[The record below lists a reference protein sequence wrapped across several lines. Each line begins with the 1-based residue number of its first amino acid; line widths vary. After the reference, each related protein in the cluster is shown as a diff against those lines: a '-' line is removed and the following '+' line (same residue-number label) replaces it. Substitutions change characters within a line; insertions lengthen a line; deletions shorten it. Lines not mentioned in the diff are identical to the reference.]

1 MSSLAVDLFLASL
14 EDLRKRMEPG
24 AQSGDEVSLT
34 FADEA
39 QQQRADRFRTDLVEV
54 LGDPALAETWT
65 PESLSTEE
73 VFSCYAFLAQAY
85 LVGADERRRPYLR
98 RMMVVIRD
106 LGEQPDYILRA
117 LPVIAEAP
125 VERWEI
131 LAHGGIQVEAAKA
144 RYEDRWPSSRAQID
158 ETAERLTQP
167 DAEPGANY
175 HVKFLKDMGL
185 VKVSKKP
192 RLADQLKGD
201 ARDLWLFV
209 KLTDEGVRFLWMLG
223 YG

>member
-1 MSSLAVDLFLASL
+1 MSSPAVDLFLAAL
-14 EDLRKRMEPG
+14 EDLRSRIDPSAE
-24 AQSGDEVSLT
+24 AAAEINLT
-34 FADEA
+34 VEDDAHKA
-39 QQQRADRFRTDLVEV
+39 RADRFRSDLIEV
-54 LGDPALAETWT
+54 LSDPALAEKWT
-65 PESLSTEE
+65 PESLASEE
-73 VFSCYAFLAQAY
+73 IFSCYVFLAQAY
-85 LVGADERRRPYLR
+85 LSASEDRALPYLR

-106 LGEQPDYILRA
+106 LAEQPDYIRRA

-125 VERWEI
+125 VDRWEL
-131 LAHGGIQVEAAKA
+131 LAHGGLQDGATKEI
-144 RYEDRWPSSRAQID
+144 YEERWPSARAQI
-158 ETAERLTQP
+158 EQTAERLTQP
-167 DAEPGANY
+167 DAKPGANY
-175 HVKFLKDMGL
+175 HVKYLKDMGL